1 MYKTHISK
9 WGLDK
14 KNKESEM
21 RAIMRK
27 HKQRPDLGKHCILR
41 VRGRLM
47 DFAEVVRYWH
57 WKGVS
62 VDDVI
67 SRRTASPTSEAVEF
81 FTPVS
86 SPITTPQVL
95 AIPEWIFRSIRDY
108 FVGSFEVGTWV
119 RTDPRALFRSI
130 KANGH
135 ACEYVHGPLSLCK
148 MACRL
153 LSKNCHREAGQTL
166 TTRLERIILAENP
179 TTLVELF
186 GIIIHIHC
194 QRREEIALKML
205 GYL

>member
-1 MYKTHISK
+1 MLSRD
-9 WGLDK
+9 G
-14 KNKESEM
+14 
-21 RAIMRK
+21 
-27 HKQRPDLGKHCILR
+27 QRLQ
-41 VRGRLM
+41 RLKL
-47 DFAEVVRYWH
+47 WN
-57 WKGVS
+57 
-62 VDDVI
+62 
-67 SRRTASPTSEAVEF
+67 F

-108 FVGSFEVGTWV
+108 VVGSFEVGTWV

-153 LSKNCHREAGQTL
+153 LSKNCHRKAGQTL
-166 TTRLERIILAENP
+166 TTRLERMILAENP
-179 TTLVELF
+179 TTLIELF

-205 GYL
+205 GYLYTLTEGLLGDEHPLRRICA